1 MRIDTT
7 FLRSKVARRIFLLF
21 ILCALL
27 PVAALAVISFSQV
40 TGQLKEQSQKRLR
53 QASKAVALSFFERLL
68 LLEIEMKMVAAN
80 LDASGKDPLTTPTET
95 VTEDLKRRFRSV
107 TLITD
112 RGKPLSL
119 LGPLRN
125 IPEPAPAEVQHR
137 ISGKTLLS
145 SEHLSD
151 QTVRLWMS
159 LAVDPKRPKR
169 GILAAEIN
177 LAQLWGSEAE
187 GNLPALAEICV
198 LDESYNPLFCSL
210 PQATTFADAV
220 GLKTRPSALGEFE
233 WNSENNEYLASYW
246 SIPLKFS
253 FYVPQ
258 WTVVLFESKTDIFAP
273 MAYFKKIFSLV
284 IVTFLGIV
292 VLLSVSQIRRILV
305 PLEKLQEGTRRI
317 AMRDFAPRVTV
328 SSGDEF
334 EELAGSF
341 NAMADRLARQFH
353 TLATIG
359 EIDRAILS
367 VLDTEK
373 IVRTVLTRVRDVLPC
388 DVVAVTVVDAED
400 QDKGRIHL
408 WNGSQGSEIATEGA
422 ALTAEDLKNLRA
434 SPKSLSVRPHASV
447 PEYLAPLARYGARS
461 FLIFPVFFKDKLSAI
476 ITLGYFDAPA
486 PDEEA
491 ISHVRQLADQVAI
504 AIYNSQLYQ
513 QIRKQAVDLEIANK
527 VKDEFLGVMSH
538 ELRTPLSV
546 VSGYSQMM
554 KDGMLGKINEEQDR
568 ALSLVLKRTNDLLTL
583 ISSILDATNIE
594 SGALRVVR
602 DKVRL
607 QDFLEELRMGYNIRL
622 KKPINLNW
630 DWPVDL
636 PVIHTDGPK
645 LRQILQ
651 NLINNAI
658 KFTDQGEITIVVR
671 SAPGHVEFKI
681 SDMGIGIPKEALP
694 FIFDKF
700 RQIDG
705 SNARLYE
712 GVGLGLYIVKKFTER
727 LGGMIDVETAV
738 GKGSTF
744 SLTIP
749 ILSTEAA
756 SPPSK
761 VPDEFMSAHDD
772 KQVAT

>member
-1 MRIDTT
+1 MRIDST

-53 QASKAVALSFFERLL
+53 QASKAVALSLFERLL
-68 LLEIEMKMVAAN
+68 LLEVEMKMVAAN
-80 LDASGKDPLTTPTET
+80 LYAGDKSPIKMPPET

-107 TLITD
+107 TLITGQ
-112 RGKPLSL
+112 GKPLSL

-125 IPEPAPAEVQHR
+125 IPEPAPAEAQHR
-137 ISGKTLLS
+137 NSGKTVLS
-145 SEHLSD
+145 SEHHLD
-151 QTVRLWMS
+151 QSVRLWMS
-159 LAVDPKRPKR
+159 RSVDPKRPDR
-169 GILAAEIN
+169 GTLVAEIN
-177 LAQLWGSEAE
+177 PRYLWEPEAQ
-187 GNLPALAEICV
+187 GNLPAFTEICV
-198 LDESYNPLFCSL
+198 LDESFGALFCSL
-210 PQATTFADAV
+210 PEAASLAGTV
-220 GLKTRPSALGEFE
+220 GPKPRPSALGEFE
-233 WNSENNEYLASYW
+233 WNYDDKEYLASYR

-253 FYVPQ
+253 FFVPH
-258 WTVVLFESKTDIFAP
+258 WTVVLLESKDDIFAP
-273 MAYFKKIFSLV
+273 MVFFKKVFPLV
-284 IVTFLGIV
+284 IVTFLGVV

-305 PLEKLQEGTRRI
+305 PLERLQEGTRRI
-317 AMRDFAPRVTV
+317 AGRDFASRVTV

-334 EELAGSF
+334 EELAGLF
-341 NAMADRLARQFH
+341 NAMADRLAKQFH
-353 TLATIG
+353 MLATIG

-373 IVRTVLTRVRDVLPC
+373 IVGTVLKRARDLVAC
-388 DVVAVTVVDAED
+388 DAIAVTVVDPVD
-400 QDKGRIHL
+400 RHRGHIHIS
-408 WNGSQGSEIATEGA
+408 NGNRENEIATESA
-422 ALTAEDLKNLRA
+422 ALAEQTLNNLRA
-434 SPKSLSVRPHASV
+434 GPDTISVGPHDSV
-447 PEYLAPLARYGARS
+447 PEYLAPLARYGAKS
-461 FLIFPVFFKDKLSAI
+461 FLIFPVFFEEKLSAI
-476 ITLGYFDAPA
+476 IALGYADPPE

-491 ISHVRQLADQVAI
+491 MLHVRQLANQVAI

-513 QIRKQAVDLEIANK
+513 QIKKQAVDLEIANK

-538 ELRTPLSV
+538 ELRTPLSIV
-546 VSGYSQMM
+546 AGYSQMI
-554 KDGMLGKINEEQDR
+554 KDGMLGAINEEQDR
-568 ALSLVLKRTNDLLTL
+568 ILSLVLRRTNDLLLL
-583 ISSILDATNIE
+583 ITSILDATNIE

-602 DKVRL
+602 EEVRL
-607 QDFLEELRMGYNIRL
+607 RDFLEELRMGYNIRL

-636 PVIHTDGPK
+636 PVIHTDAPK

-658 KFTDQGEITIVVR
+658 KFTDQGNITILVR
-671 SAPGHVEFKI
+671 SAPAHVSFKI
-681 SDMGIGIPKEALP
+681 SDMGVGIPEDALP

-700 RQIDG
+700 RQVDS

-712 GVGLGLYIVKKFTER
+712 GVGLGLYIVKKYTEL
-727 LGGMIDVETAV
+727 LGGKIDVETAV

-749 ILSTEAA
+749 ILSTEAVSLPFKA
-756 SPPSK
+756 
-761 VPDEFMSAHDD
+761 PDEFMSAHDD

>member
-68 LLEIEMKMVAAN
+68 LLEVEMKMVAAN
-80 LDASGKDPLTTPTET
+80 LYGSGKDPLTMPTET

-112 RGKPLSL
+112 QGKPLSL

-125 IPEPAPAEVQHR
+125 IPEPAPEEAQHR
-137 ISGKTLLS
+137 NFGKTLLS

-177 LAQLWGSEAE
+177 LGQLWGSEAE
-187 GNLPALAEICV
+187 GNLPAFTEICV
-198 LDESYNPLFCSL
+198 LDESYNALFCSL
-210 PQATTFADAV
+210 PEATNFADAV

-258 WTVVLFESKTDIFAP
+258 WTVVLFESKADVFAP

-317 AMRDFAPRVTV
+317 AMRDFASRVTV

-334 EELAGSF
+334 EELAGLF

-408 WNGSQGSEIATEGA
+408 WNGSLRSEIATEGA

-434 SPKSLSVRPHASV
+434 SPERLSVRPHAYV

-461 FLIFPVFFKDKLSAI
+461 FLIFPVFFKEKLSAI
-476 ITLGYFDAPA
+476 IALGYFDAPA

-491 ISHVRQLADQVAI
+491 ISHVRQLANQVAI

-546 VSGYSQMM
+546 VSGYSQLM
-554 KDGMLGKINEEQDR
+554 KDGMLGEINEEQDR
-568 ALSLVLKRTNDLLTL
+568 ALSLVLRRTNDLLIL

-602 DKVRL
+602 EEVRL
-607 QDFLEELRMGYNIRL
+607 RDFLEELRMGYNIRL

-636 PVIHTDGPK
+636 PVIHTDGVK

-658 KFTDQGEITIVVR
+658 KFTDQGNITILVR
-671 SAPGHVEFKI
+671 SAPAHVSFKI
-681 SDMGIGIPKEALP
+681 SDMGVGIPEDALP

-700 RQIDG
+700 RQVDG

-712 GVGLGLYIVKKFTER
+712 GVGLGLYIVKKFTAL
-727 LGGMIDVETAV
+727 LGGKIDVESAV

-749 ILSTEAA
+749 ILSTDAA
-756 SPPSK
+756 SLPSK

>member
-68 LLEIEMKMVAAN
+68 LLEVEMKMVAAN
-80 LDASGKDPLTTPTET
+80 LYASGKDPLTTPTET
-95 VTEDLKRRFRSV
+95 VTEDLKRRFRRV

-112 RGKPLSL
+112 QGKPLSL

-159 LAVDPKRPKR
+159 LAVDPKRPER

-187 GNLPALAEICV
+187 GNLPAFTEVCV
-198 LDESYNPLFCSL
+198 LDESYNALFCSL
-210 PQATTFADAV
+210 PQATNFADAV

-258 WTVVLFESKTDIFAP
+258 WTVVLFESKADVFAP

-317 AMRDFAPRVTV
+317 AMRDFATRVTV

-334 EELAGSF
+334 EELAKLF

-353 TLATIG
+353 TLATIAD
-359 EIDRAILS
+359 IDRAILS

-408 WNGSQGSEIATEGA
+408 WNGSLRSKIATEGA

-434 SPKSLSVRPHASV
+434 SPERLSIGPHDSA
-447 PEYLAPLARYGARS
+447 PDYLAPLARYGARS
-461 FLIFPVFFKDKLSAI
+461 FLIFPVFFKEKLSAI
-476 ITLGYFDAPA
+476 IALGHVDAPI

-513 QIRKQAVDLEIANK
+513 QTRKQAVDLEIANK

-554 KDGMLGKINEEQDR
+554 KDGMLGEINEEQDR
-568 ALSLVLKRTNDLLTL
+568 ALSLVLRRTNDLLIL
-583 ISSILDATNIE
+583 ISSIMDATNIE

-602 DKVRL
+602 EEVRL
-607 QDFLEELRMGYNIRL
+607 RDFLEELRMGYNIRL
-622 KKPINLNW
+622 KKPIKLNW

-658 KFTDQGEITIVVR
+658 KFTDQGNITILVR
-671 SAPGHVEFKI
+671 SAPAHVEFKI
-681 SDMGIGIPKEALP
+681 SDMGVGIPEDALP

-700 RQIDG
+700 RQVDG

-712 GVGLGLYIVKKFTER
+712 GVGLGLYIVKKYTEL
-727 LGGMIDVETAV
+727 LGGKIDVESAI

-749 ILSTEAA
+749 ILSTKAA
-756 SPPSK
+756 SLPSK
-761 VPDEFMSAHDD
+761 VPDEFMSALDD

>member
-1 MRIDTT
+1 MRIDAT

-53 QASKAVALSFFERLL
+53 QASKAVALSFFKRLL
-68 LLEIEMKMVAAN
+68 LLEVEMKMVAAN
-80 LDASGKDPLTTPTET
+80 LYGSGKDPLTMPTET

-112 RGKPLSL
+112 QGKPLSL

-187 GNLPALAEICV
+187 GNLPAFTEICV

-210 PQATTFADAV
+210 PQATNFADAV
-220 GLKTRPSALGEFE
+220 GLKTRPSTLGEFE

-258 WTVVLFESKTDIFAP
+258 WTVVLLESKTDIFAP
-273 MAYFKKIFSLV
+273 VAYFKKIFSLV

-317 AMRDFAPRVTV
+317 AMRDFASRVTV
-328 SSGDEF
+328 LSGDEF
-334 EELAGSF
+334 EELAGLF

-408 WNGSQGSEIATEGA
+408 WNGSLRSEIATEGA

-434 SPKSLSVRPHASV
+434 SPERLSVRPHASV

-461 FLIFPVFFKDKLSAI
+461 FLIFPVFFKEKLSAI
-476 ITLGYFDAPA
+476 IALGYFDAPA

-491 ISHVRQLADQVAI
+491 ISHVRQLANQVAI

-546 VSGYSQMM
+546 VSGYSQLM
-554 KDGMLGKINEEQDR
+554 KDGMLGEINEEQDR
-568 ALSLVLKRTNDLLTL
+568 ALSLVLRRTNDLLIL

-602 DKVRL
+602 EEVRL
-607 QDFLEELRMGYNIRL
+607 RDFLEELRMGYNICL

-636 PVIHTDGPK
+636 PVIHTDGVK

-658 KFTDQGEITIVVR
+658 KFTDQGNITILVR
-671 SAPGHVEFKI
+671 SAPAHVSFKI
-681 SDMGIGIPKEALP
+681 SDMGVGIPEDALP

-700 RQIDG
+700 RQVDG

-712 GVGLGLYIVKKFTER
+712 GVGLGLYIVKKFTEL
-727 LGGMIDVETAV
+727 LGGKIDVESAI

-749 ILSTEAA
+749 ILSTKAA
-756 SPPSK
+756 SLPSK